1 MERRQEGEERKRQ
14 RRWWNS
20 FPTKSPWIYAGGE
33 EIKRKERKNIKGKE
47 KKRFVTNL
55 ATKG

>member
-1 MERRQEGEERKRQ
+1 MVVERSV
-14 RRWWNS
+14 WNS

-33 EIKRKERKNIKGKE
+33 EIKVSKGKIIKGKE